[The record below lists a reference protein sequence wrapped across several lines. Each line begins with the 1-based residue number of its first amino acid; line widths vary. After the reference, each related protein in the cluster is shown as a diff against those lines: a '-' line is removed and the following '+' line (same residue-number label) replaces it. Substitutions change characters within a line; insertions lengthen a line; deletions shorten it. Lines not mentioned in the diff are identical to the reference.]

1 MNTGAQRI
9 RSAQPVFFL
18 TGQTLNSKNLMIRKL
33 FSSQL
38 RINMVSGVVA
48 TVVNVVGLE
57 CEDDCRAG
65 YSRQR
70 RST

>member
-1 MNTGAQRI
+1 
-9 RSAQPVFFL
+9 
-18 TGQTLNSKNLMIRKL
+18 MIKKL
-33 FSSQL
+33 FSSQF
-38 RINMVSGVVA
+38 RINMLSGVVA